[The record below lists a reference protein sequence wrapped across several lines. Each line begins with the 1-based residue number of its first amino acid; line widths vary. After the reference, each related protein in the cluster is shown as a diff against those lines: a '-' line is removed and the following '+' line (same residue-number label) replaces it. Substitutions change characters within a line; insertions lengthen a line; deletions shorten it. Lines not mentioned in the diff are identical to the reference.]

1 MNESC
6 HTVKYWLLAKRE
18 RRAKEL
24 VIESARREENILQY
38 ATSLYVMAKIKSDH
52 KVWVWVCVCVGVA
65 WVWV

>member
-1 MNESC
+1 MIESC

-38 ATSLYVMAKIKSDH
+38 ATSLYVMAKIKSDR
-52 KVWVWVCVCVGVA
+52 KVWVCICVCVGVA